1 MRWLAIAFGVLIL
14 ALQYPMWLGK
24 GGWLQ
29 VREYDRQ
36 LAAQREANARLKMRN
51 DALDADVRD
60 LKTGSEAIEER
71 ARAVTTADREPLAR
85 CCSRN
90 GQTCCV
96 GTSCRVFHRA
106 SDMAR
111 EDGSHLRGLSSP
123 RDDRD
128 RGKIRDLANA
138 HARTRRRRAERA
150 GCSEP
155 R

>member
-71 ARAVTTADREPLAR
+71 ARAELGKQHVMSCSVREVKHAKP
-85 CCSRN
+85 RN
-90 GQTCCV
+90 ILSERGP
-96 GTSCRVFHRA
+96 RV
-106 SDMAR
+106 
-111 EDGSHLRGLSSP
+111 
-123 RDDRD
+123 
-128 RGKIRDLANA
+128 NA
-138 HARTRRRRAERA
+138 PPRRRGGPRRR
-150 GCSEP
+150 CSGGPGGPARP
-155 R
+155 RPRPRPPRPACP